1 MKNLAFMI
9 SMLFVVAG
17 CSAEKNETKQ
27 ETLADRV
34 LNVKVTEAK
43 TRTFEELLKVQGSL
57 EAKDSATVAA
67 RVSGPLLEVCVDVGD
82 VVEKDKTILFKVDA
96 TELEN
101 RVLIAK
107 EDIATAKAGLAVA
120 EANEKRARVDFDKA
134 ERDAARYTRLYEQ
147 KLVTDNEYEQAVV
160 KRDAAAAQLAITE
173 ANILHS
179 KQQISQAE
187 AMLKIAERNLADAT
201 IYAPISGVVNKR
213 FREPGE
219 RVDKGTEIVNIT
231 GSGSVEAIAFLPSFY
246 YSKIVVGETEV
257 ALKIDGADIGRF
269 KVTAKSPA
277 IDMKLRTFEVR
288 ALVNDNSAA
297 IPGSL
302 AEFNFV
308 ISSKQAIGVPDSAV
322 LNRAA
327 GDLVFVQND
336 DVAKET
342 LVSTGLR
349 NNGFVELTS
358 GVNDG
363 DKIVVEGQTQL
374 YDGRKVSVVE

>member
-34 LNVKVTEAK
+34 LNVKVAEAK

-147 KLVTDNEYEQAVV
+147 KLVTDNESEQAVV
-160 KRDAAAAQLAITE
+160 KRD

-288 ALVNDNSAA
+288 ALVKDNSAA

-327 GDLVFVQND
+327 GELVFVQND

-342 LVSTGLR
+342 IVTTGLR